1 IKKPTAMLAFG
12 VLNPKT
18 KVSPNGGPVPMV
30 VFFSQ
35 QKALGVKENLIC
47 EFVLDDTELKTS
59 KG

>member
-1 IKKPTAMLAFG
+1 MLAFG